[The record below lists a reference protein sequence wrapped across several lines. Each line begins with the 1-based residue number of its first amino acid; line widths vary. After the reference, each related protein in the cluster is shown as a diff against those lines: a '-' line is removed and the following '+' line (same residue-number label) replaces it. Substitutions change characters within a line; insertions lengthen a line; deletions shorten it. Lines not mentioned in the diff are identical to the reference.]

1 MRTLS
6 LIECFLLKYDYST
19 GCIIFA
25 KPSHILLKGSD
36 CIYIY
41 IFPVFFKNVVTIVLQ
56 CDLIS
61 TWIYLLFK
69 ENAAWYKMM
78 NRYVLYISVS
88 IWAWYWKKI
97 YQDLSVKGN
106 IKCQLRMK
114 FFCIKKTKKISFE
127 YITFKY
133 WIHYHLYIDF
143 ELCFFIYRQ
152 CFDNTHHRM

>member
-1 MRTLS
+1 MQCSSCNKAIRKWISAT
-6 LIECFLLKYDYST
+6 FPDHNKYLEDPFPHRMFSTEIRLFHWVHYFCKTVSYSSER
-19 GCIIFA
+19 
-25 KPSHILLKGSD
+25 KWL
-36 CIYIY
+36 YIY
-41 IFPVFFKNVVTIVLQ
+41 IFPVFVENVVTIVLQ

-61 TWIYLLFK
+61 TRIYPLFK

-114 FFCIKKTKKISFE
+114 FFCIKKT
-127 YITFKY
+127 
-133 WIHYHLYIDF
+133 
-143 ELCFFIYRQ
+143 
-152 CFDNTHHRM
+152 